1 MSDACKK
8 HPRLFGS
15 SVSISNKLVLVGA
28 PAIGHRGK
36 VYTYL
41 IKSSTKKQS
50 YDPISAFGVTTMMV
64 LVYHVRYIIKVLN
77 VIML

>member
-41 IKSSTKKQS
+41 IKSSTK
-50 YDPISAFGVTTMMV
+50 T
-64 LVYHVRYIIKVLN
+64 IIRPYKC
-77 VIML
+77 IRGS